1 MAELNVQLRET
12 RGKRNA
18 RRMRNSGMIP
28 AVLYGH
34 GQENVSLAISAEG
47 MDDLVRHG
55 TRLVNL
61 VGAVSEQA
69 FLREVQWD
77 TWGTHVLHV
86 DLTRVSEH
94 EKVQVLVTVEL
105 RGEAP
110 GIKQG
115 GVVTQHLHD
124 LEIECE
130 VASIPEKLLVKV
142 ARLNLGD
149 KILVKD
155 LELPPTVSV
164 LADPELIVVECHE
177 PTEVAEAEAAAEGAE
192 PEVIGRKAEEG
203 EEESA
208 E

>member
-28 AVLYGH
+28 AILYGH
-34 GQENVSLAISAEG
+34 GQDSVSLAIPAEG
-47 MDDLVRHG
+47 MNDLVRHG
-55 TRLVNL
+55 TRLINL
-61 VGAVSEQA
+61 IGAVSEQA

-77 TWGTHVLHV
+77 TWGTQVLHV

-94 EKVQVLVTVEL
+94 EKVQVQVAVEL

-115 GVVTQHLHD
+115 GILTQHLHE

-130 VASIPEKLLVKV
+130 VASIPEKLSVKV
-142 ARLNLGD
+142 GRLNLGD
-149 KILVKD
+149 KILVQD
-155 LELPPTVSV
+155 LELPATVSV

-177 PTEVAEAEAAAEGAE
+177 PTEAAEAEAAAEGAE
-192 PEVIGRKAEEG
+192 PELIGRKAG
-203 EEESA
+203 EEEEGA

>member
-18 RRMRNSGMIP
+18 RRLRNSGSIP

-34 GQENVSLAISAEG
+34 GQETMALAISAEG
-47 MDDLVRHG
+47 MDDLMRHG

-61 VGAVSEQA
+61 VGAVREQA

-86 DLTRVSEH
+86 DFTRISEH
-94 EKVQVLVTVEL
+94 EKVQVEVAVEL

-110 GIKQG
+110 GVKQG
-115 GVVTQHLHD
+115 GVVSQHLHE

-130 VASIPEKLLVKV
+130 VASIPEKLFVRV
-142 ARLNLGD
+142 NRLNLGD

-164 LADPELIVVECHE
+164 LADADLIVVECTE
-177 PTEVAEAEAAAEGAE
+177 PTEEAEMEAAAEGAE
-192 PEVIGRKAEEG
+192 PELIGRKAEE
-203 EEESA
+203 EEEAA

>member
-1 MAELNVQLRET
+1 MADLNVQLRET

-18 RRMRNSGMIP
+18 RRMRNSGAIP
-28 AVLYGH
+28 AILYGH
-34 GQENVSLAISAEG
+34 GQENVALEVSMEG
-47 MDDLVRHG
+47 LGDLIRHG

-61 VGAVSEQA
+61 VGALREQA
-69 FLREVQWD
+69 FLREVQWN

-94 EKVQVLVTVEL
+94 EKVKVEVPVEL

-110 GIKQG
+110 GVKQG
-115 GVVTQHLHD
+115 GVVTQHIHE

-130 VASIPEKLLVKV
+130 VASIPEKLFVGV
-142 ARLNLGD
+142 SHLNLGD
-149 KILVKD
+149 RILVEN

-177 PTEVAEAEAAAEGAE
+177 PVEEAEVEAAAEGAE
-192 PEVIGRKAEEG
+192 PEVIGRKAEE
-203 EEESA
+203 EEEAA

>member
-1 MAELNVQLRET
+1 MAELNVQLREI

-18 RRMRNSGMIP
+18 RRLRNSGSIP

-34 GQENVSLAISAEG
+34 GQEAVALAIPAEG
-47 MDDLVRHG
+47 MEEVMRHG
-55 TRLVNL
+55 ARLVNL
-61 VGAVSEQA
+61 VGAVREQA

-86 DLTRVSEH
+86 DFTRISEH
-94 EKVQVLVTVEL
+94 EKVQVEVAVEL

-110 GIKQG
+110 GVKNG
-115 GVVTQHLHD
+115 GVVTQHLHE

-130 VASIPEKLLVKV
+130 VASIPEKLFVKINQ
-142 ARLNLGD
+142 LNLGD
-149 KILVKD
+149 RILVKD

-164 LADPELIVVECHE
+164 LVDPELIVVECHE
-177 PTEVAEAEAAAEGAE
+177 PAEEAEAEAVAEGAE
-192 PEVIGRKAEEG
+192 PELIGRKAG
-203 EEESA
+203 EEEEAA

>member
-18 RRMRNSGMIP
+18 RRLRNSGSIP

-34 GQENVSLAISAEG
+34 GQEAVALTIPAEG
-47 MDDLVRHG
+47 MEDVMRHG
-55 TRLVNL
+55 ARLVNL
-61 VGAVSEQA
+61 VGAVREQA

-77 TWGTHVLHV
+77 TWGSHVLHV
-86 DLTRVSEH
+86 DLTRISEH
-94 EKVQVLVTVEL
+94 EKVQVEVAVEL

-110 GIKQG
+110 GVRNG
-115 GVVTQHLHD
+115 GVVTQHLHE

-130 VASIPEKLLVKV
+130 VSSIPEKLFVKV
-142 ARLNLGD
+142 NHLNLGD
-149 KILVKD
+149 RILVKD

-164 LADPELIVVECHE
+164 LIDPELIVVECHE
-177 PTEVAEAEAAAEGAE
+177 PAEEAEVEAAAEGAE
-192 PEVIGRKAEEG
+192 PELIGRKAG
-203 EEESA
+203 EEEEAA